1 MSGVGPKDHLTEKG
15 IKVIADLPVGD
26 NLQDPVA
33 IDGLTFILEKPYSLL
48 AARILSLP
56 VVLNYTAYGGTQFS
70 LLGGFEAVAFVTTKY
85 GDTTIDWP
93 DVQFHFAAGSDVT
106 DCIIQNQIFR
116 NVKLST

>member
-56 VVLNYTAYGGTQFS
+56 VVLNSKTSPCPRIVRRGMEQILCTNQKS
-70 LLGGFEAVAFVTTKY
+70 RHV
-85 GDTTIDWP
+85 D
-93 DVQFHFAAGSDVT
+93 
-106 DCIIQNQIFR
+106 DCRQH
-116 NVKLST
+116 SAH